1 MFQLTFN
8 EQNKFVVEFSQQ
20 KRLNA
25 SFNSTVYVPD
35 VDMYDGTYEAIPKVD
50 EQSFETANK
59 MMVDDFVV
67 KGIPYYETSNQ
78 KGITVYIAG
87 DIND

>member
-8 EQNKFVVEFSQQ
+8 EQNKFVVEFGHQDQLS
-20 KRLNA
+20 A
-25 SFNSTVYVPD
+25 EFHSTVYVPA
-35 VDMYDGTYEAIPKVD
+35 VEMYDGSYEAIPKVD
-50 EQSFETANK
+50 EQLFRTANK
-59 MMVDDFVV
+59 MMVGDFAV

-78 KGITVYIAG
+78 KGITVYIAD